1 MMETAASVFVAVAGL
16 AALAVA
22 IWPRTAP
29 TTGARAVLTA
39 LVGASAAVTL
49 AVVVTAALR

>member
-1 MMETAASVFVAVAGL
+1 MQTAASVFVGIAGL

-22 IWPRTAP
+22 IWPRRLPTA
-29 TTGARAVLTA
+29 GARAVLAA
-39 LVGASAAVTL
+39 LIGTSAAVTL

>member
-1 MMETAASVFVAVAGL
+1 MMETTASVIVGIAGL

-39 LVGASAAVTL
+39 LIGASVAVTL
-49 AVVVTAALR
+49 AAIAAPYIH

>member
-1 MMETAASVFVAVAGL
+1 MTAAASVFVALAMV

-22 IWPRTAP
+22 IWPRRAP
-29 TTGARAVLTA
+29 TAGARAVLTA
-39 LVGASAAVTL
+39 LIGASAAVTL